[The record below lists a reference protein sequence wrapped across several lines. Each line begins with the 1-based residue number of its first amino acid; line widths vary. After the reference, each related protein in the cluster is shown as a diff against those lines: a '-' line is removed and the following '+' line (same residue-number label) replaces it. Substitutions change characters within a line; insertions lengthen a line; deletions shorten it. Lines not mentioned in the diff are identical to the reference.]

1 MRGAQAFDY
10 NDEVTPPKQDP
21 LYEAPPEGKKLLS
34 CYGILFSKL
43 SSSQKAVLG
52 CLVKHAHPR
61 TGRCHPGQARIA
73 RMTGLS
79 KSTVERA
86 VASLCETPYLSRQ
99 RREHYSTNA
108 YRIGWSALMHDFKE
122 CEKRGGAKI
131 EEEVIIEDGPF

>member
-1 MRGAQAFDY
+1 MSGTSVNGLRPAG
-10 NDEVTPPKQDP
+10 NP
-21 LYEAPPEGKKLLS
+21 LYEPPPEGKKLLS

-79 KSTVERA
+79 KSSVERA
-86 VASLCETPYLSRQ
+86 VASLCKTPYLSRQ
-99 RREHYSTNA
+99 RREYSTNA
-108 YRIGWSALMHDFKE
+108 YRIGWSALLRDFEE

-131 EEEVIIEDGPF
+131 EEEVVIEDGLFW

>member
-1 MRGAQAFDY
+1 MNGAQPY
-10 NDEVTPPKQDP
+10 QYHDEVALPKQGP
-21 LYEAPPEGKKLLS
+21 LYEAPPKNQKLLC
-34 CYGILFSKL
+34 CYGILFSDL

-86 VASLCETPYLSRQ
+86 IASLCKTPYLSRQ
-99 RREHYSTNA
+99 RREYSTNA
-108 YRIGWSALMHDFKE
+108 YRIGLSALLKHFEK
-122 CEKRGGAKI
+122 CEKRAGAKI
-131 EEEVIIEDGPF
+131 EEEMIVEDGPF